1 MGILAWIVFG
11 FVVGLV
17 ARAVLPG
24 NQKMGLLMTTLTGI
38 AGSLIGGAVGNLFTH
53 HAITD
58 TAGAGFIGSV
68 VGAILLMVVV
78 GMVGGRRHA
87 VV

>member
-11 FVVGLV
+11 FVVGLI

-24 NQKMGLLMTTLTGI
+24 DQKMGIVMTTILGVVGSLLGGAAGNLLTG
-38 AGSLIGGAVGNLFTH
+38 H
-53 HAITD
+53 QITD

-68 VGAILLMVVV
+68 LGAIVLMLVV
-78 GMVGGRRHA
+78 GLVTGRRRVLA
-87 VV
+87 